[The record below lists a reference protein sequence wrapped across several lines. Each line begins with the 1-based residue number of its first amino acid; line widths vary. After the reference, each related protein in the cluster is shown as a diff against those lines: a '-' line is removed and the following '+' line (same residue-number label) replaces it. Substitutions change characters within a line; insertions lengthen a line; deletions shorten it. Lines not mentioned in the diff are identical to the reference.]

1 MNKISTSIIMSVS
14 VSSLRNNMIDSV
26 RDTLGPNL
34 VHYVSSDLGDE
45 SWEIRNTLNKL
56 ESSKLWS
63 FPIDLGI
70 SHVLN

>member
-1 MNKISTSIIMSVS
+1 
-14 VSSLRNNMIDSV
+14 MIDSV

-45 SWEIRNTLNKL
+45 SREIRNTLNKL

-70 SHVLN
+70 SYVLN